1 MTGRYV
7 LDACALLA
15 LLRDESGADVV
26 ADIINAAN
34 NGEIDLS
41 MHKANLLEVYY
52 DIYRSVGKEK
62 ADEVMAEI
70 KGRPIIIL
78 SDISDAIF
86 EEAGRLKASYKVSFA
101 DTFALATASVTDAA
115 LLTTDHH
122 EMDAI
127 EQNEQGIKF
136 HWVR

>member
-15 LLRDESGADVV
+15 LLRDEPGADVV

-52 DIYRSVGKEK
+52 DIYRSVGKGK
-62 ADEVMAEI
+62 ADEVIAEI
-70 KGRPIIIL
+70 KGRPITIL

-101 DTFALATASVTDAA
+101 DTFALATASVTDAT
-115 LLTTDHH
+115 LLTADHH
-122 EMDAI
+122 EMDTV